1 MSKLLINPK
10 YIPHDWAT
18 QCTICGVLQQDY
30 RTSDMPVMDH
40 NVVPVYKMGITG
52 RNVTVA
58 VVDDG
63 VEHGHPDLEGNFV
76 SPPKPTS
83 CPFTL
88 SLDLEVQYN
97 AYFNIINFN

>member
-1 MSKLLINPK
+1 
-10 YIPHDWAT
+10 
-18 QCTICGVLQQDY
+18 
-30 RTSDMPVMDH
+30 MPVMDH

-97 AYFNIINFN
+97 CLQPISILFISTEQKNSLPIPFL